1 MYLSNKCIKHVFSSE
16 TKGSAYQ
23 ELEFQSSTETSA
35 SPPTYKN
42 ASNRPTRSGL
52 YGVPWLI
59 WDVRS
64 FSSNKPV
71 TEACSSRSA
80 LPTSDCDSE
89 RGTWSI
95 ALMEHYSCLA
105 ILCNA
110 AAALP
115 VADVGCERAYSR
127 TQVQSHSPALNKVHL
142 LHTMH
147 GCMCFHLWIYLHAT
161 MPVHMRTICVCKD
174 T

>member
-1 MYLSNKCIKHVFSSE
+1 MYQTCFFHQKKKAVLTRNLNFKVLQKQAPHHPHI
-16 TKGSAYQ
+16 
-23 ELEFQSSTETSA
+23 
-35 SPPTYKN
+35 KN

-115 VADVGCERAYSR
+115 VVDVGCERAYSH
-127 TQVQSHSPALNKVHL
+127 TQVQSHSHALNKVHL
-142 LHTMH
+142 CHKMP
-147 GCMCFHLWIYLHAT
+147 GCMCFHLWIYLHVT
-161 MPVHMRTICVCKD
+161 EPVHMRTICGCKG